1 MGARTLQARLTGR
14 LVALAGVV
22 LVAVGMAAVAVTDR
36 VLDASDSAAARASA
50 AAALDAI
57 GRELAEGD
65 GPQEAVDEVVTAER
79 AEGVRLTV
87 RGATRAERSSDAPLP
102 DLAPGRCTTAP
113 DAEGRPWRACGA
125 GDARAMVVAA
135 ILIAAHRAAVGALAR
150 GMIAVVAIA
159 ILALWLAVRRA
170 LRAPLA
176 ELDALVGWTTR
187 ILRAEQAVEPPP
199 SRTREI
205 AQLETAFDTL
215 VRRLL
220 DALARERANSAHIAH
235 ELRTPLTAMIA
246 ELDAVPAAD
255 DRSRAA
261 IARVRA
267 DAARLADVI
276 EAILVLSAGRP
287 RARAEAVVN
296 VADVARELAPAG
308 ASVDAPDEALIEGD
322 ERLVALA
329 LRNLVDN
336 ARKYGAGVS
345 RVRVSREGDGVSVAV
360 VDQGPGLDEAS
371 RARMFDR
378 YWCGSADGEGRG
390 LGLALVRAV
399 AERHGGRAEARP
411 GPGGKGLDVSVTF
424 APLVGWHEQE
434 PVAR

>member
-22 LVAVGMAAVAVTDR
+22 LVAVGTAAVAVTDR
-36 VLDASDSAAARASA
+36 VLDASDSAVARASA
-50 AAALDAI
+50 GATLDAL

-65 GPQEAVDEVVTAER
+65 RPDQALGEVAAAER
-79 AEGVRLTV
+79 AQGVRVAV
-87 RGATRAERSSDAPLP
+87 RGAMFAERSSDAPLP
-102 DLAPGRCTTAP
+102 DLAPGRCTTTV
-113 DAEGRPWRACGA
+113 DADGHHWRACGA
-125 GDARAMVVAA
+125 ADARAAVVAA
-135 ILIAAHRAAVGALAR
+135 IPIASHRAAVGELAR
-150 GMIAVVAIA
+150 GMIAVVAVA
-159 ILALWLAVRRA
+159 LLALWLAVRRA

-176 ELDALVGWTTR
+176 ELEALVGWTTR
-187 ILRAEQAVEPPP
+187 ILHAEQAVDPPP
-199 SRTREI
+199 ARTREI

-220 DALARERANSAHIAH
+220 EALARERANSAHIAH

-246 ELDAVPAAD
+246 ELDALPALDERAH
-255 DRSRAA
+255 AA
-261 IARVRA
+261 IARVRT
-267 DAARLADVI
+267 DAARLAEVI
-276 EAILVLSAGRP
+276 EAILVLSEGRP

-296 VADVARELAPAG
+296 VADLAREVAPDG

-360 VDQGPGLDEAS
+360 VDEGPGLGEAS

-378 YWCGSADGEGRG
+378 YWRGSADGEGRG
-390 LGLALVRAV
+390 LGLALVQAV
-399 AERHGGRAEARP
+399 AERHGGCAQARP
-411 GPGGKGLDVSVTF
+411 GPGGKGLDVSIRL

-434 PVAR
+434 PTAR